1 MHQHRAVV
9 LALLMLT
16 SSISL
21 LVYNEDKSTII
32 EENHIINTIFDDSPS
47 SFPSP
52 GNPWIEES
60 LNIRVESGVEKIRVT
75 VITWS
80 LAELNYWQLNNNA
93 LDKQAGVKNGEI
105 FEVYDPTT
113 GEIDHRTFWMSADIF
128 HKLPSVPGVISILDA
143 QNNPQPYDI
152 IPFERPDSNPE
163 SVRSGEIHGAND
175 AWERGYTGEGMV
187 VAVADTGVDF
197 AHPDLN
203 GTQARVD
210 DSRSDWS
217 GWPMMFDHNSMY
229 TYLVNGNAY
238 PQSNTWYADTS
249 NLDYD
254 NNSDGVL
261 DISGYNISGIP
272 NSLSGVYHLGEHPD
286 STLRSKVG
294 TDVPILV
301 IDEDISGVYET
312 VYVDM
317 DVD

>member
-1 MHQHRAVV
+1 
-9 LALLMLT
+9 
-16 SSISL
+16 
-21 LVYNEDKSTII
+21 
-32 EENHIINTIFDDSPS
+32 
-47 SFPSP
+47 
-52 GNPWIEES
+52 
-60 LNIRVESGVEKIRVT
+60 
-75 VITWS
+75 
-80 LAELNYWQLNNNA
+80 
-93 LDKQAGVKNGEI
+93 
-105 FEVYDPTT
+105 
-113 GEIDHRTFWMSADIF
+113 MSADIF

-272 NSLSGVYHLGEHPD
+272 NSLSGVYLSLIH
-286 STLRSKVG
+286 
-294 TDVPILV
+294 I
-301 IDEDISGVYET
+301 
-312 VYVDM
+312 
-317 DVD
+317 